1 METYYTDKERKFVIS
16 AFRELRIALAD
27 DLSYPE
33 IRRIEDIIKG
43 GIAAGKAHRDKY
55 GINPSVRHLNTAL
68 LLSRYVG
75 ADRNMIIATLL
86 YQICSDD
93 YFSLEDV
100 KAEFGDDVRSII
112 HGLKNV
118 ADLYKKQTTQRD
130 ENFSKLMMAFAENI
144 RVIIIMIVDRLA
156 LMKAINHHPNQK
168 FVFDIASE
176 SLYLYAPLAHRLG
189 LYKIKSE
196 LEDMSLKYTNR
207 DLYTQIAHK
216 LNESKQERD
225 KYIAE
230 FIAPIKKKLEDDGF
244 KFEIKGRTKSIY
256 SIWNKMRKQ
265 NAELKDIYDLFAIR
279 IIIDTPLK
287 NERSDCWKAFAIVT
301 DMFKPNPSRLKDWI
315 SIPKSNGYE
324 SLHTTVTGPGQRW
337 VEVQIRTQRMDE
349 IAEKGLAA
357 HFKYKGVKSE
367 KSLDD
372 WMANV
377 RDLLETSGKDT
388 PEIMKKMNMDVYD
401 KEVFIF
407 TPKGDLF
414 RLPLG
419 ATILDFAFAIHSKI
433 GCSCIGGKV
442 NGKTHK
448 INYEL
453 KNGDTVE
460 VLTSS
465 TQQPK
470 QQWLSI
476 VTTSKAKNKIRQSL
490 NEISNRSAEFAKE
503 LLQRRFKNRKIEI
516 EEAILTKV
524 IKRLGYKTATD
535 FYNEISSEKLDIGQI
550 VDSYVALKE
559 KEDETQQIASSR
571 SAQEFVMQPPA
582 LSSSESSDVVIIGEG
597 IKGIN
602 FKLSKCCMPI
612 QGDDIMGF
620 IASDGAIKIH
630 KRGCPNAR
638 HLMNRYPYRTIKA
651 AWSEIVGGNQFAVP
665 LSIIG
670 NDDIG
675 IVNNITSLITKEKS
689 VSLRSIAIDS
699 NDGLFQ
705 GRLVVGVNDTVS
717 LNNLIKKIT
726 AIKGVKSM
734 QQTNYIDNL
743 LSRGFDS

>member
-433 GCSCIGGKV
+433 GCTCIGGKV

-448 INYEL
+448 INSEL

-571 SAQEFVMQPPA
+571 SAQEFVMQPPT

-726 AIKGVKSM
+726 AIKGVKDVRR
-734 QQTNYIDNL
+734 NN
-743 LSRGFDS
+743 

>member
-419 ATILDFAFAIHSKI
+419 ATILDFAFTIHSKI
-433 GCSCIGGKV
+433 GCTCIGGKV

-550 VDSYVALKE
+550 VDNYVALKE

-571 SAQEFVMQPPA
+571 SAQEFVMQPPT

-726 AIKGVKSM
+726 AIKGVKDVRR
-734 QQTNYIDNL
+734 NN
-743 LSRGFDS
+743 

>member
-433 GCSCIGGKV
+433 GCTCIGGKV

-620 IASDGAIKIH
+620 TASDGAIKIH

-726 AIKGVKSM
+726 AIKGVKDVRR
-734 QQTNYIDNL
+734 NN
-743 LSRGFDS
+743 

>member
-433 GCSCIGGKV
+433 GCTCIGGKV

-597 IKGIN
+597 IKRIN

-726 AIKGVKSM
+726 AIKGVKDVRR
-734 QQTNYIDNL
+734 NN
-743 LSRGFDS
+743 

>member
-144 RVIIIMIVDRLA
+144 RVIIIMIVDRRA
-156 LMKAINHHPNQK
+156 LMKGINHHPNQK

-433 GCSCIGGKV
+433 GCTCIGGKV

-726 AIKGVKSM
+726 AIKGVKDVRR
-734 QQTNYIDNL
+734 NN
-743 LSRGFDS
+743 

>member
-433 GCSCIGGKV
+433 GCTCIGGKI

-571 SAQEFVMQPPA
+571 SAQEFVMQPPT

-726 AIKGVKSM
+726 AIKGVKDVRR
-734 QQTNYIDNL
+734 NN
-743 LSRGFDS
+743 

>member
-207 DLYTQIAHK
+207 DLYTEIAHK

-433 GCSCIGGKV
+433 GCTCIGGKV

-550 VDSYVALKE
+550 VDNYVALKE

-571 SAQEFVMQPPA
+571 SAQEFVMQPPT

-726 AIKGVKSM
+726 AIKGVKDVRR
-734 QQTNYIDNL
+734 NN
-743 LSRGFDS
+743 

>member
-433 GCSCIGGKV
+433 GCTCIGGKV

-550 VDSYVALKE
+550 VDNYVALKE

-571 SAQEFVMQPPA
+571 SAQEFVMQPPT

-597 IKGIN
+597 IKEIN

-726 AIKGVKSM
+726 AIKGVKDVRR
-734 QQTNYIDNL
+734 NN
-743 LSRGFDS
+743 

>member
-689 VSLRSIAIDS
+689 VSLHSIAIDS

-726 AIKGVKSM
+726 AIKGVKDVRR
-734 QQTNYIDNL
+734 NN
-743 LSRGFDS
+743 

>member
-433 GCSCIGGKV
+433 GRTCIGGKV

-550 VDSYVALKE
+550 VDNYVALKE

-571 SAQEFVMQPPA
+571 SAQEFVMQPPT

-726 AIKGVKSM
+726 AIKGVKDVRR
-734 QQTNYIDNL
+734 NN
-743 LSRGFDS
+743 

>member
-433 GCSCIGGKV
+433 GCSCISGKV

-582 LSSSESSDVVIIGEG
+582 LSSSESSDVVTIGEG

-726 AIKGVKSM
+726 AIKGVKDVRR
-734 QQTNYIDNL
+734 NN
-743 LSRGFDS
+743 

>member
-433 GCSCIGGKV
+433 GCTCIGGKV

-524 IKRLGYKTATD
+524 IKRLGYKSATD

-550 VDSYVALKE
+550 VDNYVALKE

-571 SAQEFVMQPPA
+571 SAQEFVMQPPT

-726 AIKGVKSM
+726 AIKGVKDVRR
-734 QQTNYIDNL
+734 NN
-743 LSRGFDS
+743 

>member
-433 GCSCIGGKV
+433 GCTCIGGKV

-571 SAQEFVMQPPA
+571 SAQEFVMQPTA

-726 AIKGVKSM
+726 AIKGVKDVRR
-734 QQTNYIDNL
+734 NN
-743 LSRGFDS
+743 

>member
-726 AIKGVKSM
+726 AMKGVKDVRR
-734 QQTNYIDNL
+734 NN
-743 LSRGFDS
+743 

>member
-100 KAEFGDDVRSII
+100 KAEFGDDVRLII

-168 FVFDIASE
+168 FMFDIASE

-433 GCSCIGGKV
+433 GCTCIGGKV

-726 AIKGVKSM
+726 AIKGVKDVRR
-734 QQTNYIDNL
+734 NN
-743 LSRGFDS
+743 

>member
-433 GCSCIGGKV
+433 GCTCIGGKV

-620 IASDGAIKIH
+620 IANDGAIKIH

-726 AIKGVKSM
+726 AIKGVKDVRR
-734 QQTNYIDNL
+734 NN
-743 LSRGFDS
+743 

>member
-433 GCSCIGGKV
+433 GCTCIGGKV

-582 LSSSESSDVVIIGEG
+582 LSGSESSDVVIIGEG

-726 AIKGVKSM
+726 AIKGVKDVRR
-734 QQTNYIDNL
+734 NN
-743 LSRGFDS
+743 

>member
-156 LMKAINHHPNQK
+156 LIKAINHHPNQK

-433 GCSCIGGKV
+433 GCTCIGGKV

-550 VDSYVALKE
+550 VDNYVALKE

-571 SAQEFVMQPPA
+571 SAQEFVMQPPT

-726 AIKGVKSM
+726 AIKGVKDVRR
-734 QQTNYIDNL
+734 NN
-743 LSRGFDS
+743 

>member
-176 SLYLYAPLAHRLG
+176 SLYIYATLAHRLG

-433 GCSCIGGKV
+433 GCTCIGGKV

-726 AIKGVKSM
+726 AIKGVKDVRR
-734 QQTNYIDNL
+734 NN
-743 LSRGFDS
+743 

>member
-433 GCSCIGGKV
+433 GCTCIGGKV

-571 SAQEFVMQPPA
+571 SAQEFVMQPPT

-665 LSIIG
+665 LNIIG

-726 AIKGVKSM
+726 AIKGVKDVRR
-734 QQTNYIDNL
+734 NN
-743 LSRGFDS
+743 

>member
-27 DLSYPE
+27 DLSHPE

-433 GCSCIGGKV
+433 GCTCIGGKV

-470 QQWLSI
+470 QQWLST

-550 VDSYVALKE
+550 VDNYVALKE

-571 SAQEFVMQPPA
+571 SAQEFVMQPPT

-726 AIKGVKSM
+726 AIKGVKDVRR
-734 QQTNYIDNL
+734 NN
-743 LSRGFDS
+743 

>member
-130 ENFSKLMMAFAENI
+130 DNFSKLMMAFAENI

-433 GCSCIGGKV
+433 GCTCIGGKV

-726 AIKGVKSM
+726 AIKGVKDVRR
-734 QQTNYIDNL
+734 NN
-743 LSRGFDS
+743 

>member
-433 GCSCIGGKV
+433 GCTCIGGKV
-442 NGKTHK
+442 NCKTHK

-726 AIKGVKSM
+726 AIKGVKDVRR
-734 QQTNYIDNL
+734 NN
-743 LSRGFDS
+743 

>member
-230 FIAPIKKKLEDDGF
+230 FIAPIKKKFEDDGF

-433 GCSCIGGKV
+433 GCTCIGGKV

-726 AIKGVKSM
+726 AIKGVKDVRR
-734 QQTNYIDNL
+734 NN
-743 LSRGFDS
+743 

>member
-256 SIWNKMRKQ
+256 SIWNKIRKQ

-433 GCSCIGGKV
+433 GCTCIGGKV

-726 AIKGVKSM
+726 AIKGVKDVRR
-734 QQTNYIDNL
+734 NN
-743 LSRGFDS
+743 

>member
-433 GCSCIGGKV
+433 GCTCIGGKV

-535 FYNEISSEKLDIGQI
+535 FYNEISSEKLDSGQI

-726 AIKGVKSM
+726 AIKGVKDVRR
-734 QQTNYIDNL
+734 NN
-743 LSRGFDS
+743 

>member
-16 AFRELRIALAD
+16 AFRELRIALAC
-27 DLSYPE
+27 DLSYQE

-433 GCSCIGGKV
+433 GCTCIGGKV

-726 AIKGVKSM
+726 AIKGVKDVRR
-734 QQTNYIDNL
+734 NN
-743 LSRGFDS
+743 

>member
-279 IIIDTPLK
+279 IIIDAPLK

-433 GCSCIGGKV
+433 GCTCIGGKV

-726 AIKGVKSM
+726 AIKGVKDVRR
-734 QQTNYIDNL
+734 NN
-743 LSRGFDS
+743 

>member
-433 GCSCIGGKV
+433 GCTCIGGKV

-453 KNGDTVE
+453 KSGDTVE

-726 AIKGVKSM
+726 AIKGVKDVRR
-734 QQTNYIDNL
+734 NN
-743 LSRGFDS
+743 

>member
-16 AFRELRIALAD
+16 AFLELRIALAD

-33 IRRIEDIIKG
+33 IRRIEGIIKG

-433 GCSCIGGKV
+433 GCTCIGGKV

-726 AIKGVKSM
+726 AIKGVKDVRR
-734 QQTNYIDNL
+734 NN
-743 LSRGFDS
+743 

>member
-433 GCSCIGGKV
+433 GCTCIGGKV

-550 VDSYVALKE
+550 VDNYVALKE

-571 SAQEFVMQPPA
+571 SAQEFVMQPPT
-582 LSSSESSDVVIIGEG
+582 LSSSESSNVVIIGEG

-726 AIKGVKSM
+726 AIKGVKDVRR
-734 QQTNYIDNL
+734 NN
-743 LSRGFDS
+743 

>member
-433 GCSCIGGKV
+433 GCTCIGGKV

-550 VDSYVALKE
+550 VDSYVVLKE

-582 LSSSESSDVVIIGEG
+582 LSSSESSDVVIIGED

-726 AIKGVKSM
+726 AIKGVKDVRR
-734 QQTNYIDNL
+734 NN
-743 LSRGFDS
+743 

>member
-433 GCSCIGGKV
+433 GYTCIGGKV

-726 AIKGVKSM
+726 AIKGVKDVRR
-734 QQTNYIDNL
+734 NN
-743 LSRGFDS
+743 

>member
-287 NERSDCWKAFAIVT
+287 NEISDCWKAFAIVT

-433 GCSCIGGKV
+433 GCTCIGGKV
-442 NGKTHK
+442 NCKTHK

-638 HLMNRYPYRTIKA
+638 HLMSRYPYRTIKA

-726 AIKGVKSM
+726 AIKGVKDVRR
-734 QQTNYIDNL
+734 NN
-743 LSRGFDS
+743 

>member
-433 GCSCIGGKV
+433 GCTCIGGKV

-550 VDSYVALKE
+550 VDNYVALKE

-571 SAQEFVMQPPA
+571 SAQEFVMQPPT
-582 LSSSESSDVVIIGEG
+582 LSSSESSDVVIVGEG

-602 FKLSKCCMPI
+602 FKFSKCCMPI

-726 AIKGVKSM
+726 AIKGVKDVRR
-734 QQTNYIDNL
+734 NN
-743 LSRGFDS
+743 

>member
-93 YFSLEDV
+93 YFSLEEV

-433 GCSCIGGKV
+433 GCTCIGGKV

-550 VDSYVALKE
+550 VDNYVALKE

-571 SAQEFVMQPPA
+571 SAQEFVMQPPT

-726 AIKGVKSM
+726 AIKGVKDVRR
-734 QQTNYIDNL
+734 NN
-743 LSRGFDS
+743 

>member
-43 GIAAGKAHRDKY
+43 GIAAGKANRDKY

-433 GCSCIGGKV
+433 GCTCIGGKV

-717 LNNLIKKIT
+717 LNNLIKRIT
-726 AIKGVKSM
+726 AIKGVKDVRR
-734 QQTNYIDNL
+734 NN
-743 LSRGFDS
+743 

>member
-33 IRRIEDIIKG
+33 IRRIEDIIRG

-55 GINPSVRHLNTAL
+55 GINPSIRHLNTAL

-433 GCSCIGGKV
+433 GCTCIGGKV

-726 AIKGVKSM
+726 AIKGVKDVRR
-734 QQTNYIDNL
+734 NN
-743 LSRGFDS
+743 